1 MKRKSYYQ
9 LGRIFVALGLSL
21 FLIDVFISGLLNP
34 WMNGL
39 ITVLMIAT
47 LTFGLVVELLNYFK
61 RDK

>member
-1 MKRKSYYQ
+1 M
-9 LGRIFVALGLSL
+9 ALGLSL
-21 FLIDVFISGLLNP
+21 FIIDVFISGLLNP